1 MKKILDLKTAITII
15 GAYAGSAVFFS
26 FFSVQM
32 TRESLLV
39 YGVLIFG
46 LCLCIK
52 NMVAIKQ
59 PRLYVL
65 SGLYSGLLSASFV
78 LGKSLYDNW
87 KIEYADLGRWIVL
100 GLVIFCIVTN
110 IMQFVLCHTRI
121 VTVAVNDKIDKKLWL
136 IRGGILFVFW
146 LPCFLTFYPGSGSS
160 DSCASVMQAL
170 GEEALNNH
178 HPVMFT
184 LLVRV
189 CLKIGAVFGGT
200 EEGIAVFSVVQML
213 LMAVVLSLSTVWMEK
228 HGASKKWG
236 WVATTFWAINPIVAV
251 YSITMWKDVLFS
263 IWIMLFVMFLYDVAE
278 GGADYLYQWKNLAK
292 LACLCFLVAFGRN
305 NGIYIVV
312 LVMIT
317 ALCMYRKYWKRF
329 LPFFAAVFILIVA
342 IQGPVYAAF
351 GIKKGGFAESVAI
364 PMQQMA
370 HTVAM
375 DGNITE
381 EQGNY
386 INQLLPTETIKE
398 VYNPYIADA
407 IKFNQQFN
415 ASYLE
420 QSKDEFLKVWAQ
432 MLPANLKGYMEA
444 YGLQTMGYWYLDV
457 ANWKCTF
464 GLEYAEQYNLRTVN
478 VIQSLTGVDSS
489 RFIQNAVAENDIMPV
504 VSYLFKVATP
514 VWLILFLCC
523 VMIWQKRKRYTLSLL
538 PLVGVWGTLM
548 IATPVYCEFR
558 YMFSLH
564 LALPLLAAFLF
575 YSPQEE
581 GQSLGSRYDKKTQK
595 DVCILKNPWIRVAV
609 AFVLALISCQ
619 YVSITFDSKATL
631 FVLFLAFAYDAII
644 KRLALKNKMLIGAGA
659 VLSILWGIAVTIG
672 RKIDIDNKV
681 FLSDFSVMD
690 VVWAV
695 LFGAIAFVV
704 ICFLLES
711 ILRYTERTDSGNNE
725 IPVFSRKNW
734 IIIALLMI
742 LCWCPYFLTY
752 FPGNLS
758 VDSYSSI
765 AQSIGG
771 ELWNNHHPVMFTLFV
786 KICLTVGNLFGS
798 LEAGVCIFSLLQM
811 TMLSLTLSYCLEWMR
826 QKCIPFIIRV
836 ASFVFFGFSPL
847 IAMYSCTMWKDIL
860 FSCWC
865 LLLAMTVFD
874 IVQYESDRMLAH
886 PKTLFRLTVLC
897 LLVAFGRNNGIYI
910 VIATLF
916 ALAVSYR
923 TLWKKTVPVFF
934 VTILSIVLI
943 QGPGYDALNIL
954 KGHFA
959 ESVGIPLQ
967 QIGYTVKNDGYITD
981 EQAAFL
987 NEIMPL
993 DKMKEAYDATS
1004 SNGIKFHQDF
1014 NNEFLEA
1021 NKAEFIKVWTELLIQ
1036 NPGKFVKA
1044 YCMQT
1049 MGYWQLDTI
1058 GYTYVYGADD
1068 YWIDIN
1074 ERNIIQELFNIDL
1087 SAGIQNKLPLF
1098 YNQTPFVNLLFST
1111 GFPIWLLCI
1120 SAAVL
1125 FVRKRL
1131 RYAQSLVPLLVLW
1144 GTLMIAAPTHGEFR
1158 YVFSMNLAIPF
1169 MISVAL
1175 TRIDAEKERKM

>member
-1 MKKILDLKTAITII
+1 MLVGNLICWPERLRTNFIAALRAFFGCTKQTYCPPNFHMNICNKEGKVTHEMKKLMSLKTAIALI
-15 GAYAGSAVFFS
+15 GAYAGSAAFFGI
-26 FFSVQM
+26 FNIQA
-32 TRESLLV
+32 TRESLLI
-39 YGVLIFG
+39 YSVLMFW
-46 LCLCIK
+46 LFLCIK
-52 NMVAIKQ
+52 NMKRIK
-59 PRLYVL
+59 RLWIYGV
-65 SGLYSGLLSASFV
+65 SGVFSCLFGASFV
-78 LGKSLYDNW
+78 FGEILYD
-87 KIEYADLGRWIVL
+87 KGYADLASWIVL
-100 GLVIFCIVTN
+100 SLLVFSVVTN
-110 IMQFVLCHTRI
+110 GIQFVLCL
-121 VTVAVNDKIDKKLWL
+121 A
-136 IRGGILFVFW
+136 
-146 LPCFLTFYPGSGSS
+146 
-160 DSCASVMQAL
+160 QA
-170 GEEALNNH
+170 AK
-178 HPVMFT
+178 
-184 LLVRV
+184 RS
-189 CLKIGAVFGGT
+189 
-200 EEGIAVFSVVQML
+200 EG
-213 LMAVVLSLSTVWMEK
+213 
-228 HGASKKWG
+228 
-236 WVATTFWAINPIVAV
+236 N
-251 YSITMWKDVLFS
+251 
-263 IWIMLFVMFLYDVAE
+263 
-278 GGADYLYQWKNLAK
+278 
-292 LACLCFLVAFGRN
+292 
-305 NGIYIVV
+305 
-312 LVMIT
+312 
-317 ALCMYRKYWKRF
+317 
-329 LPFFAAVFILIVA
+329 
-342 IQGPVYAAF
+342 
-351 GIKKGGFAESVAI
+351 
-364 PMQQMA
+364 
-370 HTVAM
+370 
-375 DGNITE
+375 
-381 EQGNY
+381 
-386 INQLLPTETIKE
+386 
-398 VYNPYIADA
+398 
-407 IKFNQQFN
+407 
-415 ASYLE
+415 
-420 QSKDEFLKVWAQ
+420 
-432 MLPANLKGYMEA
+432 
-444 YGLQTMGYWYLDV
+444 
-457 ANWKCTF
+457 
-464 GLEYAEQYNLRTVN
+464 
-478 VIQSLTGVDSS
+478 
-489 RFIQNAVAENDIMPV
+489 
-504 VSYLFKVATP
+504 
-514 VWLILFLCC
+514 
-523 VMIWQKRKRYTLSLL
+523 
-538 PLVGVWGTLM
+538 
-548 IATPVYCEFR
+548 
-558 YMFSLH
+558 
-564 LALPLLAAFLF
+564 
-575 YSPQEE
+575 
-581 GQSLGSRYDKKTQK
+581 DKKTQK

-619 YVSITFDSKATL
+619 YVSITLDSKATL
-631 FVLFLAFAYDAII
+631 FVLFLTFAYDAII

-798 LEAGVCIFSLLQM
+798 LEAGVCVFSLLQM

-916 ALAVSYR
+916 VLAVSYR

-943 QGPGYDALNIL
+943 QGLGYDALNIL